1 MSGTREEEETEE
13 VDQDEADVDGE
24 TQGRIFRFARKL
36 MDRKDLGVDT
46 RELLHSMAVTSDKAK
61 TEAMKLIAREV
72 RNYLDEMHL
81 EDLIH
86 QVLQSYSV
94 EVSIRLNP
102 LSDAPERTSEDKGK
116 TSVEPPAEDT
126 PPTASEEGLAEA
138 TASEPT

>member
-1 MSGTREEEETEE
+1 VSGTREEEEE
-13 VDQDEADVDGE
+13 VDLDDSHVDEE

-72 RNYLDEMHL
+72 RSYLDEMHL

-102 LSDAPERTSEDKGK
+102 LSD
-116 TSVEPPAEDT
+116 T
-126 PPTASEEGLAEA
+126 PDRSDGDEGEASADPTPQQSTEASEKDATPT